1 MFSVHL
7 TKSGESG
14 VLGFN
19 NQKLEE
25 PEMSGKKFGA
35 LVRREREA
43 KELGLRE
50 MAKLI
55 GVSPTYLSKVER
67 DEFPPPA
74 EDRVKEIA
82 KVIGYDADELLALA
96 GRVAS
101 DLSDI
106 IRQHP
111 RELAALLRTTKGL
124 TAKDMAKLAVQA
136 QRTKDK

>member
-1 MFSVHL
+1 
-7 TKSGESG
+7 
-14 VLGFN
+14 
-19 NQKLEE
+19 
-25 PEMSGKKFGA
+25 MSGKKFGA

-124 TAKDMAKLAVQA
+124 TAKDMAKLAEQA